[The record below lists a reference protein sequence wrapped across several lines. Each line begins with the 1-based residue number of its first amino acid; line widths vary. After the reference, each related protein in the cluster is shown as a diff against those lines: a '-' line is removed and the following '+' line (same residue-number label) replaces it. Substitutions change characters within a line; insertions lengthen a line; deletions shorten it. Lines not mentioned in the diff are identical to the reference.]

1 MRNERGEIIT
11 YTGEIQ
17 RIIREY
23 YEKLHA
29 NKLDNLEKMDKF
41 SDSYNLL

>member
-1 MRNERGEIIT
+1 MAIT
-11 YTGEIQ
+11 EVQ

-29 NKLDNLEKMDKF
+29 NTSDSLEETDKF
-41 SDSYNLL
+41 LDSYNLQN